1 MPYVTSTLAK
11 QWLGR
16 SDSEDDA
23 EFVAALNA
31 AERAIDRHC
40 GQRFELAGSATA
52 RWFMVDSAGELD
64 IGAQGSVIGDTT
76 GMVVATDD
84 NDDGTAETTWSL
96 SDYYTLPLNGLGPD
110 GRTGW
115 PVNRLVA
122 VDRLFPTGT
131 VRPGVQ
137 ITAKWGW
144 STPPEQVLLAVRL
157 LFAGWYQRRATV
169 TGGGS
174 FEGWFAS
181 AIRDDSTVVDLLA
194 PFRTG
199 TAIAGMA

>member
-1 MPYVTSTLAK
+1 MRRPCFLTSFRDLFCCSGAR
-11 QWLGR
+11 QHNHDC
-16 SDSEDDA
+16 SPDD
-23 EFVAALNA
+23 NN
-31 AERAIDRHC
+31 C
-40 GQRFELAGSATA
+40 SP
-52 RWFMVDSAGELD
+52 
-64 IGAQGSVIGDTT
+64 
-76 GMVVATDD
+76 DD